1 MTAERSDY
9 VAYLLRLWRSE
20 TDGEA
25 VWRASI
31 ESPTTGERRG
41 FANIDQLF
49 EFLREETRGSAVHSR
64 DATRGADDIPEP
76 PLRLGD

>member
-1 MTAERSDY
+1 MTVERSDY
-9 VAYLLRLWRSE
+9 VAYLLRLWRSQ

-31 ESPTTGERRG
+31 ESPHTDERHG
-41 FANIDQLF
+41 FANLDQLF
-49 EFLREETRGSAVHSR
+49 EFLREETTGSAVHSR
-64 DATRGADDIPEP
+64 DGTRDADDIPEP